1 VIWGLLLPLSR
12 PLRFSITFSAAAA
25 GFLIE
30 TAMGQVILR
39 VLILPYD
46 VNAGM
51 IRVPREVA
59 VCPYCTE
66 PTPLVARMVGWE
78 EANRR
83 RGLWRVSEIEL
94 ECTSEPELFDDE
106 PRMAVRDEWE
116 EWMNIHSYMPYLYW
130 LPVDLRVL
138 SWINELYRFVMVE

>member
-1 VIWGLLLPLSR
+1 
-12 PLRFSITFSAAAA
+12 
-25 GFLIE
+25 
-30 TAMGQVILR
+30 MGQVICR
-39 VLILPYD
+39 KLILPHD

-59 VCPYCTE
+59 VCPYCDE
-66 PTPLVARMVGWE
+66 PTPLVARISELE
-78 EANRR
+78 EANKR

-116 EWMNIHSYMPYLYW
+116 EWMNAHSYMPYVYW
-130 LPVDLRVL
+130 LPIDLRVL
-138 SWINELYRFVMVE
+138 RWINELYRFVMVE